1 MTHSL
6 RIGQRLWSLIRAH
19 RQPNKIERRV
29 SVARRSAAR
38 QWKVADAIKD
48 FGDALTLDAAN
59 HFAFAARS
67 LAHAQSKDF
76 DKAVLDLVAAR
87 ELQPELRDYAIRLA
101 ALHERRGIE
110 RHLKSEWAGAIEDYS
125 EAVKIGPGVGIYT
138 CDALTL
144 ARCEIHR
151 NR

>member
-1 MTHSL
+1 MELDPGTPTAK
-6 RIGQRLWSLIRAH
+6 QRLSDAFRLRG
-19 RQPNKIERRV
+19 E
-29 SVARRSAAR
+29 ARLANGR
-38 QWKVADAIKD
+38 VADAIKD

-125 EAVKIGPGVGIYT
+125 EAVKIGPAGWDLYLRRA
-138 CDALTL
+138 DARTL
-144 ARCEIHR
+144 EIHR
-151 NR
+151 KR